1 MTDATSSAGSAGSG
15 GRALVQVLSEV
26 PDFRKSQGRRHPL
39 GAVLALACAATLC
52 GYKSYGAMAE
62 WGKNYGAE
70 LAQALGFKDGKTPS
84 VGTLFTIFSNLD
96 KRALEAKLAAW
107 AKGVLQQLPNS
118 TNRNS
123 PDRNSRATSAAAIA
137 LDGKT
142 LRGSSGQGACD
153 VHLLSAVSHGLGLTL
168 FQEAVSDKTN
178 EIGAVQTVLKALVLE
193 GRIVTMDALLTQK
206 DVARDIRAKGGTS

>member
-1 MTDATSSAGSAGSG
+1 M
-15 GRALVQVLSEV
+15 
-26 PDFRKSQGRRHPL
+26 
-39 GAVLALACAATLC
+39 
-52 GYKSYGAMAE
+52 
-62 WGKNYGAE
+62 
-70 LAQALGFKDGKTPS
+70 AQALGFKDGKTPS

-96 KRALEAKLAAW
+96 KRALEAKLGAW
-107 AKGVLQQLPNS
+107 AKGVLQQLPN
-118 TNRNS
+118 R

-142 LRGSSGQGACD
+142 LRGSSGQGTCE

-206 DVARDIRAKGGTS
+206 DVARDIRAKGGTW